1 VAKKLINDPSDVVR
15 EALEGAVLGQPGTA
29 LLGDQLILV
38 RADRVVTADNR
49 DQLPV
54 ALISGGGAGHEPA
67 HAGYVADGMLT
78 AAVSGEVFASPSV
91 DAILDGIRAVT
102 GTAGSLLIVKSYT
115 GDRLNFGLAAE
126 IARSDGLAVELV
138 VVADDV
144 AITESDANAGRRGL
158 AGTVLVH
165 KVAGAAAAA
174 GRPVAEVAQLARQVA
189 EGLGTIGVGLSGVTV
204 PGADGPGFVL
214 GPDEIEIGLG
224 IHGEPGVARG
234 PLRTAD
240 VLVDDLVRRIAADRG
255 LAAGAR
261 VVALVGSA
269 GATPPMELQ
278 IVTRAVASAVHGLG
292 LELVRLWSGL
302 VMTSLDMA
310 GISVTLLALPAGADG
325 DDLLALLDA
334 PTGSRAW
341 PGGPAQPPRLL
352 VVPRPAAEHGAV
364 ADAGDHDPQVA
375 AAIEAACR
383 ALLAEEAEL
392 TRLDQVV
399 GDGDLGSALARGARA
414 WLAEPVTGSAA
425 SQLRGLAEHARRV
438 IGGTSGPLY
447 AVGLLQTAEGLAR
460 GLDWPD
466 AFRAGVQA
474 LMDLG
479 GAVPG
484 DRTMIDALV
493 PAIDGA
499 HDGLDVA
506 LSAAREGAAATA
518 VLLARRGRSS
528 YLGDRVQGTP
538 DPGAV
543 AVTVWLAAVRDS
555 MAG

>member
-1 VAKKLINDPSDVVR
+1 VAKKLINDPANVVR
-15 EALEGAVLGQPGTA
+15 EALEGVVLSQPGTA
-29 LLGDQLILV
+29 LLGDELIVV

-49 DQLPV
+49 DRLPV

-67 HAGYVADGMLT
+67 HAGYVAEGMLT

-126 IARSDGLAVELV
+126 IARRDGLAVEMV

-174 GRPVAEVAQLARQVA
+174 GRPLAEVAQLARLVA
-189 EGLGTIGVGLSGVTV
+189 DGLGTIGVGLTGVTV

-214 GPDEIEIGLG
+214 GPEEIEIGLG
-224 IHGEPGVARG
+224 IHGEAGVARG
-234 PLRTAD
+234 TLLTAD
-240 VLVDDLVRRIAADRG
+240 VLVDDLVRRVAADRG
-255 LAAGAR
+255 LVAGTR

-269 GATPPMELQ
+269 GATPSIELQ
-278 IVTRAVASAVHGLG
+278 IVSRAVAHAVQGLE

-310 GISVTLLALPAGADG
+310 GISVTLLALPGGAAGE
-325 DDLLALLDA
+325 DLLALLDA
-334 PTGSRAW
+334 PTGARAW
-341 PGGPAQPPRLL
+341 PGNVAEPPRLL
-352 VVPRPAAEHGAV
+352 VVDRPAAAAGAV
-364 ADAGDHDPQVA
+364 AEAGEHDTRVA
-375 AAIEAACR
+375 VAIEAACR
-383 ALLAEEAEL
+383 ALLAEESEL

-399 GDGDLGSALARGARA
+399 GDGDLGSALARGALA
-414 WLAEPVTGSAA
+414 WLNDPVTGSAV
-425 SQLRGLAEHARRV
+425 SQLRGLADHARRV

-447 AVGLLQTAEGLAR
+447 AVGLLQTAEGLGR

-466 AFRAGVQA
+466 AFRVGVQA
-474 LMDLG
+474 VMDLG

-493 PAIDGA
+493 PAIEGA
-499 HDGLDVA
+499 QNGLDAA
-506 LSAAREGAAATA
+506 LSAARAGSAATA
-518 VLLARRGRSS
+518 DLLARRGRSS

-543 AVTVWLAAVRDS
+543 AVTVWLGAVRDTI
-555 MAG
+555 AG